1 MNPETKEI
9 AESFGC
15 PYTLF
20 EEGADS
26 MQVEWAWQVALRSGK
41 KKGFCPAILV
51 PDRYADE
58 WLAEGGRKEPERER
72 ILAAC
77 GDNGREILMGTSEP
91 NGRTGLDDV
100 LEMLDLIGEE
110 TRGDA
115 LHHFSGF
122 RGEYMDSRATGAD
135 TLLLELPVRHPWEVI
150 AYLPMAGWHCSG
162 SEKLITICKY
172 WYERYGAF
180 PAVFT
185 YDTIEFYAPR
195 RLNGVDSLEAAKEHC
210 AFCQELLEDL
220 ETGKL
225 SELAA
230 GLEHSDVW
238 YFWWMQ

>member
-20 EEGADS
+20 EEGSDS

-122 RGEYMDSRATGAD
+122 RGEYMDSRATAAEIISAAVAFHRSVCYDNHDIFGRTFRPDFPSDNVIRFPSAWP
-135 TLLLELPVRHPWEVI
+135 PVC
-150 AYLPMAGWHCSG
+150 AGWDPG
-162 SEKLITICKY
+162 SSCGFVRIS
-172 WYERYGAF
+172 A
-180 PAVFT
+180 
-185 YDTIEFYAPR
+185 
-195 RLNGVDSLEAAKEHC
+195 
-210 AFCQELLEDL
+210 
-220 ETGKL
+220 
-225 SELAA
+225 
-230 GLEHSDVW
+230 
-238 YFWWMQ
+238 